1 MIRLVFSFFQSKK
14 VLMILFLA
22 LVNFTFAQT
31 KRERR
36 IEKREIKR
44 TENLRQRENRLKN
57 PIWLKVDKE
66 DSIQGFIDYSP
77 FLHREKIDEVIYI
90 VAFWHPKIQSLKIN
104 ILDPCG
110 ERDYV
115 ETRIIE
121 VYPKDLSLIRSYEG
135 ARPDGYLESEDYE
148 LPPLVWQNI
157 NQDIRIGCKIKPIT
171 IQNVFKLQGKFQLL
185 SHCPTP

>member
-36 IEKREIKR
+36 IEKRQIKR

-77 FLHREKIDEVIYI
+77 FIHREKIDEAIYI

-115 ETRIIE
+115 ETRIVE
-121 VYPKDLSLIRSYEG
+121 VYPKDLSLIRSYK
-135 ARPDGYLESEDYE
+135 
-148 LPPLVWQNI
+148 
-157 NQDIRIGCKIKPIT
+157 GCKTRWI
-171 IQNVFKLQGKFQLL
+171 
-185 SHCPTP
+185 S

>member
-1 MIRLVFSFFQSKK
+1 MIKLVFSFFQSKK

-77 FLHREKIDEVIYI
+77 FIHREKIDEVIYI

-115 ETRIIE
+115 ETRIVE

-157 NQDIRIGCKIKPIT
+157 NQDIRIGC
-171 IQNVFKLQGKFQLL
+171 QN
-185 SHCPTP
+185 